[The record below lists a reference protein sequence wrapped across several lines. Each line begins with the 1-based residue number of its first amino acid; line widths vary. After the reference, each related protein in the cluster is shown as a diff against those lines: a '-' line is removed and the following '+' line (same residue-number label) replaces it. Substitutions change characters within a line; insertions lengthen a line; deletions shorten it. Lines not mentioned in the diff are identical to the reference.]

1 MAPYRLYKSRSPE
14 RGNEM
19 SKPMLNP
26 VAARATV
33 AVAFAA
39 LGFPT
44 SAHAQAN
51 WVGFG
56 QDQPIVQR
64 PAIDQNFVK
73 EWEASPPK
81 GFPTLS
87 KQNLAAMAAAI
98 KRYEDVV
105 ARGGFP
111 AVAEQQMSIG
121 LFGRDVALL
130 KERLAL
136 SGDMRDADSD
146 VSQNFDYG
154 LEKAVKRFQASN
166 GLSPTGVVDK
176 RTIAAL
182 NVPAAVRLR
191 QLKVN
196 LQRLTELARS
206 APKKYVVVNIPA
218 AQIEAVDG
226 DQVVSRH
233 AGVVG
238 KTDRQTPIL
247 RSSIHQLN
255 FNPVWHLPPTVLSQ
269 DLVPKGAAMA
279 AKGEDVLAKYGIDA
293 LDASGRKVDTSKIK
307 WNAATP
313 TAYTFQQKPGPE
325 NPLGFVKI
333 NFDNSHSVYMH
344 STPSDTLFGRNFRA
358 ASSGC
363 VRVSGIDQLA
373 AWLLA
378 DQGGW
383 SQERVL
389 GMKKSGERLDV
400 SLKKPVPLYFAY
412 VTAWATEDGVIQ
424 FRRDLYNKDSVGQVA
439 GAY

>member
-1 MAPYRLYKSRSPE
+1 MPSPTI
-14 RGNEM
+14 
-19 SKPMLNP
+19 SP
-26 VAARATV
+26 A
-33 AVAFAA
+33 AA
-39 LGFPT
+39 LSARIVTPLAAVLAAAVFGILPAAAQSTWIGFP
-44 SAHAQAN
+44 
-51 WVGFG
+51 G
-56 QDQPIVQR
+56 QDQPSNYR
-64 PAIDQNFVK
+64 PAVDQNFVK
-73 EWEASPPK
+73 EWESSPPK

-87 KQNLAAMAAAI
+87 KQNLAVMASAI
-98 KRYEDVV
+98 KRYEDIV
-105 ARGGFP
+105 AKGGFP
-111 AVAEQQMSIG
+111 AVPEQQITVG
-121 LFGRDVALL
+121 LFAPEVAIL
-130 KERLAL
+130 KQRLAL
-136 SGDMRDADSD
+136 SGDLRDSENDGTK
-146 VSQNFDYG
+146 NFDYD

-206 APKKYVVVNIPA
+206 APKKYIVVNIPA

-238 KTDRQTPIL
+238 KQDRQTPIL

-269 DLVPKGAAMA
+269 DLVPKGADMA
-279 AKGEDVLAKYGIDA
+279 AKGQDVLAKYGIDA
-293 LDASGRKVDTSKIK
+293 LDASGRKVDSSKIK
-307 WNAATP
+307 WNAATA
-313 TAYTFQQKPGPE
+313 TAYSFQQQPGPE

-333 NFDNSHSVYMH
+333 NFNNNYSVYMH
-344 STPSDTLFGRNFRA
+344 STSSETLFGRNFRA

-363 VRVSGIDQLA
+363 VRVSGIDQLVT
-373 AWLLA
+373 WILA

-383 SQERVL
+383 SHERVL
-389 GMKKSGERLDV
+389 GMKKSGERQDV
-400 SLKKPVPLYFAY
+400 NLKKPMPLYFAY
-412 VTAWATEDGVIQ
+412 ITAWATEDGVIQ

>member
-1 MAPYRLYKSRSPE
+1 MSEPTMPNLKTTSPSTARPLRGVLAGLAISLLSAAPACAQS
-14 RGNEM
+14 
-19 SKPMLNP
+19 
-26 VAARATV
+26 AT
-33 AVAFAA
+33 
-39 LGFPT
+39 
-44 SAHAQAN
+44 
-51 WVGFG
+51 WVGFPG
-56 QDQPIVQR
+56 QEQSTTAR
-64 PAIDQNFVK
+64 PVIDQNFVK
-73 EWEASPPK
+73 DWEASPPK

-87 KQNLAAMAAAI
+87 KQNLAVMATAI
-98 KRYEDVV
+98 KRYEDIV

-111 AVAEQQMSIG
+111 AVPETQMSVG
-121 LFGRDVALL
+121 LFANEVAAL
-130 KERLAL
+130 KQRLAL
-136 SGDMRDADSD
+136 SGDLRDAESD
-146 VSQNFDYG
+146 VSKNFDYD

-182 NVPAAVRLR
+182 NVPAATRLR

-196 LQRLTELARS
+196 LQRLTELART

-233 AGVVG
+233 SGVVG
-238 KTDRQTPIL
+238 KQDRQTPIL
-247 RSSIHQLN
+247 RSTIHQLN

-293 LDASGRKVDTSKIK
+293 LDASGHKVDSSKIK
-307 WNAATP
+307 WSAATA
-313 TAYTFQQKPGPE
+313 TAYSFQQKPGPE

-333 NFDNSHSVYMH
+333 NFNNNYSVYMH
-344 STPSDTLFGRNFRA
+344 STSSETLFGRNFRA

-373 AWLLA
+373 TWLLGE
-378 DQGGW
+378 QGGW
-383 SQERVL
+383 SHERVI
-389 GMKKSGERLDV
+389 GMKASGERLDV
-400 SLKKPVPLYFAY
+400 TLKKPIPLYFAY

>member
-1 MAPYRLYKSRSPE
+1 MSMRLFTSRGGDRPAIGAI
-14 RGNEM
+14 RARVAIAAIAAIGL
-19 SKPMLNP
+19 ML
-26 VAARATV
+26 ATP
-33 AVAFAA
+33 AFAQ
-39 LGFPT
+39 GT
-44 SAHAQAN
+44 T
-51 WVGFG
+51 WVGFPNADG
-56 QDQPIVQR
+56 PSQR
-64 PAIDQNFVK
+64 VEIDRNFVK
-73 EWEASPPK
+73 EWESAPPK

-98 KRYEDVV
+98 KLYENVV
-105 ARGGFP
+105 AKGGFP
-111 AVAEQQMSIG
+111 AVPEDQQLNVGMF
-121 LFGRDVALL
+121 LPTVALV
-130 KERLAL
+130 KQRLAMSADL
-136 SGDMRDADSD
+136 RESDSD

-166 GLSPTGVVDK
+166 GLSPTGVIDK
-176 RTIAAL
+176 RTMAAL

-196 LQRLTELARS
+196 LQRLTELART
-206 APKKYVVVNIPA
+206 APRKYVVVNIPA

-226 DQVVSRH
+226 DKVVSRH
-233 AGVVG
+233 SGVVG
-238 KTDRQTPIL
+238 KPDRQTPIL

-279 AKGEDVLAKYGIDA
+279 AKGQDVLAKYGIDA
-293 LDASGRKVDTSKIK
+293 LDAQGRKVDTAKIK
-307 WNAATP
+307 WTAATA
-313 TAYTFQQKPGPE
+313 TAYTFQQQPGPE

-333 NFDNSHSVYMH
+333 NFENSHSVYMH

-373 AWLLA
+373 AWLVA
-378 DQGGW
+378 DQGW
-383 SQERVL
+383 SHERVMA
-389 GMKKSGERLDV
+389 MKTSGERLDV

-412 VTAWATEDGVIQ
+412 ITAWATEDGVIQ

>member
-1 MAPYRLYKSRSPE
+1 MPKPAAP
-14 RGNEM
+14 
-19 SKPMLNP
+19 KP
-26 VAARATV
+26 AAIQTHCA
-33 AVAFAA
+33 AA
-39 LGFPT
+39 LAMAIMSAGCAT
-44 SAHAQAN
+44 SALAQST

-56 QDQPIVQR
+56 QEAPPTYR
-64 PAIDQNFVK
+64 PAIDQNFVR

-87 KQNLAAMAAAI
+87 KQNLAAMASAI
-98 KRYEDVV
+98 KRYDDVV
-105 ARGGFP
+105 ANGGFP
-111 AVAEQQMSIG
+111 AVAEIQMSIG
-121 LFGRDVALL
+121 LFSKDVATL
-130 KERLAL
+130 KQRLAL
-136 SGDMRDADSD
+136 SGDLRDTDSD
-146 VSQNFDYG
+146 VSSNFDYG

-196 LQRLTELARS
+196 LQRLTELART

-293 LDASGRKVDTSKIK
+293 LDASGRKVDSSKIK
-307 WNAATP
+307 WSASTA
-313 TAYTFQQKPGPE
+313 TAYTFSQKPGPE

-373 AWLLA
+373 AWLMA

-383 SQERVL
+383 SHERIL
-389 GMKKSGERLDV
+389 QMKKSGERLDV

-412 VTAWATEDGVIQ
+412 ITAWATEDGVIQ

>member
-1 MAPYRLYKSRSPE
+1 MTSFRSGPAESRRNSRAE
-14 RGNEM
+14 VVGAVLAT
-19 SKPMLNP
+19 SFCFAS
-26 VAARATV
+26 AAWAQ
-33 AVAFAA
+33 
-39 LGFPT
+39 GT
-44 SAHAQAN
+44 S
-51 WVGFG
+51 WVGFPNA
-56 QDQPIVQR
+56 DQPDRRVE
-64 PAIDQNFVK
+64 IDRNFVK
-73 EWEASPPK
+73 EWESAPPK

-87 KQNLAAMAAAI
+87 KQNLAAMATAI
-98 KRYEDVV
+98 KLYEGVV
-105 ARGGFP
+105 AKGGFP
-111 AVAEQQMSIG
+111 VLPDDQQLSIG
-121 LFGRDVALL
+121 LFSPTISLV
-130 KERLAL
+130 KKRLAL
-136 SGDMRDADSD
+136 SADLRDDDSD
-146 VSQNFDYG
+146 LSQNFDYG

-166 GLSPTGVVDK
+166 GLSPTGVIDK
-176 RTIAAL
+176 RTVAAL

-196 LQRLTELARS
+196 LQRLTELART

-226 DQVVSRH
+226 DKVVSRH
-233 AGVVG
+233 SGVVG

-247 RSSIHQLN
+247 RSAIHQLN

-279 AKGEDVLAKYGIDA
+279 AKGQDVLAKFGIDA
-293 LDASGRKVDTSKIK
+293 LDAQGRKVDTSKIK
-307 WNAATP
+307 WTASAA

-373 AWLLA
+373 AWLVA
-378 DQGGW
+378 DQGW
-383 SQERVL
+383 SHERVMS
-389 GMKKSGERLDV
+389 MKKSGERLDV

-412 VTAWATEDGVIQ
+412 ITAWATEDGVIQ